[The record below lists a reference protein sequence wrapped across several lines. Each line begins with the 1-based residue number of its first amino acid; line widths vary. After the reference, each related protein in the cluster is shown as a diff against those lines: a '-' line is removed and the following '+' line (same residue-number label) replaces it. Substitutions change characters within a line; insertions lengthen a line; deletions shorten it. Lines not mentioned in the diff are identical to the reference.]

1 MKKIDELTGLYSIN
15 KTVQFSAIPEPKTAE
30 LFNRFWEN
38 HTESTVDDK
47 TNFFSIDKNL
57 DAAKK
62 TMKVVLNNFHERFIN
77 YALSSNEI
85 ENYDFSSYLAQYR
98 NKETDTEEGILRED
112 IGKTIHTKVESFIK
126 QYISK
131 LPKAKE
137 QKFSVALGKHK
148 KDKNYCSVFSIM
160 EIRDLLETNPSL
172 CPKEVSKKD
181 YAFSLKTL
189 QGFWHSMDTFTQ
201 NRENYYVFDKEKST
215 SIITRIVYDL
225 LPTYCANILIY
236 EGQAEA
242 YNAMFTELSLA
253 EVEMKIK
260 NPTTNAYECITNIDL
275 SIFEISRFGSTLTQQ
290 RIEKYNTEIAK
301 LNEVV
306 NLYNQQFAG
315 KEEIKKLKPFS
326 KLHKQIGCKPSIVPM
341 SIRLEKHYEKDVVN
355 KEKNECKSLESL
367 IKIIKDAVSSYTDVN
382 DPLSVLSFVK
392 WIESRDSY
400 AGMYMTDQAIDSM
413 LRKYLVDPYAIK
425 ESVRSV
431 KSCTIYDSTKVEGEQ
446 TKWRDAV
453 ELTPLFEQID
463 KDYDFNTAFKPAVY
477 KGYANV
483 LDHNKTISHNL
494 MSLYCY
500 GFKQIIDSAKD
511 FTPIENLQLQDEDSI
526 AILFEWL
533 DSVLDMCRMTKS
545 FNVRKNK
552 IKGVELD
559 TEMTQYIEH
568 NLEPDWFGWYAAIDT
583 FVSQK
588 PQDVVKDNHLK
599 LNFNTSSF
607 LKGWSDGQEKQK
619 LSVIVKNDN
628 QYYLCV
634 LLNKQLFDVDSP
646 VYMTP
651 SSNSYKMSIRKLRF
665 ETLAGKGYVSDY
677 GVKFSEEPDFTVA
690 QNRLKE
696 LIVNRKYD
704 KKYPRLKEIEGV
716 DFSTKKE
723 LNDALK
729 PILAEY
735 SQCAMVPVDWD
746 YIKKQE
752 GVGLYIFKLYNK
764 DFSSNSVGK
773 KNLHTIYWEDPFTEN
788 SLHRI
793 DAKAELFVREPVG
806 NENSTIVHRVGSYLL
821 NKRDKNGD
829 IIPNIV
835 YQELYNYKNNNRELK
850 SQLAKDLLAK
860 DLVVFKEVK
869 EGHEIVKD
877 KRFYSGR
884 KYTFHCA
891 IKFNASAEDFPK
903 KPEAVYARFDQK
915 INKQISNPTFLGID
929 RGEKHLV
936 YCCILNSDGTIKD
949 CSDFDTINGTNY
961 VQLLENRTALRKS
974 EQKQRRQKTDIK
986 QLKNSYVKLVA
997 SEITKRAILPAITMG
1012 ESLQYIILEKLTKEM
1027 KGKRAHIEKQTYQA
1041 LEEALASKLSFFV
1054 DKNLSE
1060 GPGSIKE
1067 PLQLVPPF
1075 KTFDDIDGK
1084 DSFGI
1089 MQYTRA
1095 NYTSVTD
1102 PLTGWRQS
1110 IYIQGG
1116 KSEEVIQRIIAAFD
1130 DIRFDGKDYAFDYT
1144 DKNTGK
1150 RWTLYSGVG
1159 GKSLDRFYG
1168 YVKESDEHHPRIDV
1182 VKILDALFANFD
1194 KTTSLRNQL
1203 VSGVE
1208 LKKNPD
1214 SSRTAAEELRFAIK
1228 IIQQIRNTGNVAA
1241 DENYLQSPVRDSEG
1255 RHFDTRKSP
1264 QFTGLEKIKD
1274 GDANG
1279 AYNIARKGYL
1289 MYEHRKYWES
1299 VGCPEYAPDK
1309 KNKNKLVSALN
1320 LFISDK
1326 EWDLWLQ
1333 NKDEWKKNLDA
1344 FAIKKEKS

>member
-1 MKKIDELTGLYSIN
+1 MKEINELTGLYSVN
-15 KTVQFSAIPEPKTAE
+15 KTVEFSAIPEPKTAE

-47 TNFFSIDKNL
+47 TNYFSKDKNL
-57 DAAKK
+57 AIAKE

-77 YALSSNEI
+77 YALSSKEI
-85 ENYDFSSYLAQYR
+85 ENYDFSSYLMKYR
-98 NKETDTEEGILRED
+98 NKETDTEEGILSED

-201 NRENYYVFDKEKST
+201 NRENYYIFDKEQST
-215 SIITRIVYDL
+215 SVITRIVYDL

-236 EGQAEA
+236 EEQADA
-242 YNAMFTELSLA
+242 YNTMFSALSRV

-260 NPTTNAYECITNIDL
+260 NPSSNAYEYITNVDL
-275 SIFEISRFGSTLTQQ
+275 SIFEISRFGSTLTQH

-306 NLYNQQFAG
+306 NLYNHQFAG
-315 KEEIKKLKPFS
+315 KNEIKKLKPFS

-341 SIRLEKHYEKDVVN
+341 SIRLEKHYEKDMVN
-355 KEKNECKSLESL
+355 KEKAECKSLESL
-367 IKIIKDAVSSYTDVN
+367 INIIKDAVSSYTNEN

-392 WIESRDSY
+392 WIKCKDSY
-400 AGMYMTDQAIDSM
+400 AGMYMTDKAIDTL
-413 LRKYLVDPYAIK
+413 LRKYMVDPYAVK

-431 KSCTIYDSTKVEGEQ
+431 KSCTIYDSKKAEGVQ
-446 TKWRDAV
+446 TKWRSAV
-453 ELTPLFEQID
+453 ELTPLFKQID
-463 KDYDFNTAFKPAVY
+463 KDYDFDTAFKPTVY
-477 KGYANV
+477 KDYV
-483 LDHNKTISHNL
+483 HLLDSKKTISQNL
-494 MSLYCY
+494 LSIFCDNVL
-500 GFKQIIDSAKD
+500 QAVDTATD
-511 FTPIENLQLQDEDSI
+511 FTSIKNLQLDDQNNYSD
-526 AILFEWL
+526 LFIWL
-533 DSVLDMCRMTKS
+533 DAVLDMCRMIKC
-545 FNVRKNK
+545 FNVQKNK
-552 IKGVELD
+552 IKGIELD
-559 TEMTQYIEH
+559 TEMMQYIEH
-568 NLEPDWFGWYAAIDT
+568 ILEPDWFGWYAAIDA
-583 FVSQK
+583 FVCQK

-607 LKGWSDGQEKQK
+607 MDGWSEGYENKY
-619 LSVIVKNDN
+619 LSVIVKKDN
-628 QYYLCV
+628 LYYLCI
-634 LLNKQLFDVDSP
+634 LTDKNLFSEHSPLYLNPSENAYRMVMKQLSF
-646 VYMTP
+646 
-651 SSNSYKMSIRKLRF
+651 R
-665 ETLAGKGYVSDY
+665 TLTGRGYVSKY
-677 GVKFSEEPDFTVA
+677 GKRLSEERDVQVA
-690 QNRLKE
+690 IQNIKD
-696 LIVNRKYD
+696 IITDKYIT
-704 KKYPRLKEIEGV
+704 KYPKLSSVLECDFEKTSTMKDEI
-716 DFSTKKE
+716 DF
-723 LNDALK
+723 
-729 PILAEY
+729 ILAEY
-735 SQCAMVPVDWD
+735 SQCVMSPINWD
-746 YIKKQE
+746 YLREQE
-752 GVGLYIFKLYNK
+752 ENGGVFILRLYNK
-764 DFSSNSVGK
+764 DYSPKSTGK
-773 KNLHTIYWEDPFTEN
+773 KNLHTIFWEDLFTRD

-793 DAKAELFVREPVG
+793 GGKAELFVRDAVG
-806 NENSTIVHRVGSYLL
+806 CESDTITHRAGSFLL
-821 NKRDKNGD
+821 NKRDVNGNV
-829 IIPNIV
+829 IPNDI
-835 YQELYNYKNNNRELK
+835 YQELYIYKNKNGKVKTEQAKELLT
-850 SQLAKDLLAK
+850 QN
-860 DLVVFKEVK
+860 LVVFKEVK
-869 EGHEIVKD
+869 KGHEIVKD

-891 IKFNASAEDFPK
+891 IKFNEGAEGFPK
-903 KPEAVYARFDQK
+903 YPETVYARFDQK
-915 INKQISNPTFLGID
+915 INTQMSSPTFLGID

-936 YCCILNSDGTIKD
+936 YWCLLNADGSIND
-949 CSDFDTINGTNY
+949 CGNFDTINGTNY
-961 VQLLENRTALRKS
+961 VQLLDDRANLRKK
-974 EQKQRRQKTDIK
+974 EQKERRQKSSIK
-986 QLKNSYVKLVA
+986 LIKNSYVKLVT
-997 SEITKRAILPAITMG
+997 SEITKSAILPAITKG
-1012 ESLQYIILEKLTKEM
+1012 ESLQYIVLEKLSKEM
-1027 KGKRAHIEKQTYQA
+1027 KGKRAHIEKQTYQI

-1060 GPGSIKE
+1060 GPGSIKQ

-1075 KTFDDIDGK
+1075 NTFDDIDGK

-1110 IYIQGG
+1110 IYIRGG
-1116 KSEEVIQRIIAAFD
+1116 KSEEVIQRIIAVFD

-1144 DKNTGK
+1144 DENTGK
-1150 RWTLYSGVG
+1150 HWTLYSGED
-1159 GKSLDRFYG
+1159 GKPLDRFYG
-1168 YVKESDEHHPRIDV
+1168 YVKESDEHHPRVDV
-1182 VKILDALFANFD
+1182 VRILDALFANFD
-1194 KTTSLRNQL
+1194 KTKSLRNQL

-1228 IIQQIRNTGNVAA
+1228 IIQQIRNTGNIAA
-1241 DENYLQSPVRDSEG
+1241 DNNYLQSPVRDSDG
-1255 RHFDTRKSP
+1255 HHFDTRKSI

-1289 MYEHRKYWES
+1289 MYEHRKYWQS
-1299 VGCPEYAPDK
+1299 LGCPEYAPDK
-1309 KNKNKLVSALN
+1309 KKKKKLVSALN

-1333 NKDEWKKNLDA
+1333 NKGEWEKNLNA
-1344 FAIKKEKS
+1344 FAIKK